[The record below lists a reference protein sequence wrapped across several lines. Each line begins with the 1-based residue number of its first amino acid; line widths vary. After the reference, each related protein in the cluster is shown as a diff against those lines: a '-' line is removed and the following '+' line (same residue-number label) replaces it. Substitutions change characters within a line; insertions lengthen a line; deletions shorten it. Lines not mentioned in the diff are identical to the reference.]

1 MNPTKSEDVALAI
14 LNLVNDM
21 DFNTGIK
28 KLTQSL
34 QGSTVPST
42 FKNSNYYS
50 FLNIYNQD
58 QITKIINE
66 LITKEYLKLF
76 NIGMGYEIP
85 IIKLTEKGFNA
96 VKNKEPIMLDLPK
109 IYMPQFAPA
118 NQIIE
123 SSIIDEFYEIRKK
136 INELQIKEESLKERI
151 KKTMLDNNIPKIVTD
166 KINKGVNLEQ
176 AIDSLFGTKQIG
188 EGIGMFGIM
197 TKGVVTRAEG
207 VKHGVAFALARF
219 LHKEIYEK

>member
-66 LITKEYLKLF
+66 LIKKEYLKLF

-85 IIKLTEKGFNA
+85 IIKLTENGFNA

-166 KINKGVNLEQ
+166 KMDIFCRKVQRMFYPKDKIEEMLSEEIK
-176 AIDSLFGTKQIG
+176 ATIREVKETIVLSTKID
-188 EGIGMFGIM
+188 
-197 TKGVVTRAEG
+197 R
-207 VKHGVAFALARF
+207 
-219 LHKEIYEK
+219 

>member
-166 KINKGVNLEQ
+166 KMDIFCRKVERMFYPKDKIEEMLSEEIK
-176 AIDSLFGTKQIG
+176 ATIREVKETIVLSTKI
-188 EGIGMFGIM
+188 
-197 TKGVVTRAEG
+197 K
-207 VKHGVAFALARF
+207 K
-219 LHKEIYEK
+219 